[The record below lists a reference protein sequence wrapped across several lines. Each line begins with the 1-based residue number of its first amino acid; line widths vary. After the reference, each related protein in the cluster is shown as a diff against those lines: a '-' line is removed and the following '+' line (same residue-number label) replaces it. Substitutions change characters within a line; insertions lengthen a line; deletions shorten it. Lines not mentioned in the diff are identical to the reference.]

1 MYMERALITGATG
14 FVGRYLIDCLVDEFG
29 MEVVGTRLSNNISIY
44 KKAELLHL
52 DILDKEQVSS
62 VLQKL
67 RPSCI
72 FHLAAQSSVG
82 VSWKNPQLTV
92 DVNIKGV
99 LNILDSVRGLDY
111 RPRILLVGSGEE
123 YGSSGGR
130 VNEEMVVKPGNVYA
144 ITKVCQNMLGTIY
157 AKAYGVDV
165 VNVRAF
171 NHIGPGQADTFV
183 VSDFC
188 RQVAEIEAGKKAP
201 VMYVGN
207 LNVYRDFTDVRDV
220 VRAYV
225 LLAKKGRTGETYNV
239 GSGHAV
245 QVRAILKKIIN
256 RSMMKIKVLLDEKKI
271 RPVDISKIE
280 AAVEKIQYETGWK
293 PRISIDDS
301 VGDVLEWWRKRV

>member
-99 LNILDSVRGLDY
+99 LNILGSVRGLDY